1 MLIFLFR
8 GVILNLLFLKFS
20 LKMALRN
27 MAIHRLR
34 TLLTILAVTWS
45 VATLVALRTVG
56 IGMRSVI
63 NQQIGEFLQADIIIA
78 EDTIVIPQHVAD
90 DIKKIP
96 HVKEAVGAIL
106 IPAKIERYKGTY
118 LLSIP
123 VDKIDFFRVSLLKK
137 NSTFTSNDA
146 DEIIIDYEVADEI
159 EKRSIGDNL
168 ALAISFG
175 TVYMEDKFKI
185 INIMVKKS
193 FLSGMLGT
201 SFSLVPLGKIQEIL
215 GKKDFIN
222 YIFIRLDD
230 KKYLNDV
237 VKELKKLYPGINI
250 LKQTD
255 VIKIADRILSTIDG
269 TLMMITI
276 IGLMVAALGVT
287 NTVLM
292 SIRERIRE
300 IGVLKAIGANDKQ
313 IFQIFLNE
321 IFILGIMGGILGDIT
336 GYFGSYFLRDTIK
349 RFGVQFNVPI
359 RLYPEVLVLGFIIAV
374 SVAILSAFYPVF
386 RAVRIRPIEALKYE

>member
-1 MLIFLFR
+1 M
-8 GVILNLLFLKFS
+8 NLLFLKFS

-63 NQQIGEFLQADIIIA
+63 SQQIGEFLQADIIIA
-78 EDTIVIPQHVAD
+78 EDTIVIPQHVAE

-118 LLSIP
+118 LFSIP
-123 VDKIDFFRVSLLKK
+123 IDKIDFFKITLLEKDK
-137 NSTFTSNDA
+137 NFSSNDVS
-146 DEIIIDYEVADEI
+146 EIIIDYEVAEEI
-159 EKRSIGDNL
+159 GKKKIGSTL
-168 ALAISFG
+168 TLVISFG
-175 TVYMEDKFKI
+175 TVYMEDRFRI
-185 INIMVKKS
+185 VNMMTKKS

-201 SFSLVPLGKIQEIL
+201 SFSLVPLGRIQEIL

-237 VKELKKLYPGINI
+237 VKELRKLYPGINI

-255 VIKIADRILSTIDG
+255 IIKIANRILSTVDG

-287 NTVLM
+287 NTVMM

-313 IFQIFLNE
+313 ILQIFLNE
-321 IFILGIMGGILGDIT
+321 ILILGIMGGILGDIT
-336 GYFGSYFLRDTIK
+336 GYFGSYFLRNMIK
-349 RFGVQFNVPI
+349 RFGVMFDVPI
-359 RLYPEVLVLGFIIAV
+359 RLYPQVLVLGFIIAV
-374 SVAILSAFYPVF
+374 SVAVLSAFYPVY
-386 RAVRIRPIEALKYE
+386 RAIRIRPIEALKYE

>member
-1 MLIFLFR
+1 M
-8 GVILNLLFLKFS
+8 NLLFLKFS

-63 NQQIGEFLQADIIIA
+63 SQQIGEFLQADIIIA
-78 EDTIVIPQHVAD
+78 EDTIVIPQHVAE

-123 VDKIDFFRVSLLKK
+123 IDKIDFFKVTLLEKDK
-137 NSTFTSNDA
+137 NFSSNDVS
-146 DEIIIDYEVADEI
+146 EIIIDYEVAEEI
-159 EKRSIGDNL
+159 GKKKIGSTL
-168 ALAISFG
+168 TLVISFG
-175 TVYMEDKFKI
+175 TVYMEDRFRI
-185 INIMVKKS
+185 VNMMTKKS

-201 SFSLVPLGKIQEIL
+201 SFSLVPLGRIQEIL

-237 VKELKKLYPGINI
+237 VKELRKLYPGINI

-255 VIKIADRILSTIDG
+255 IIKIANRILSTVDG

-287 NTVLM
+287 NTVMM

-313 IFQIFLNE
+313 ILQIFLNE
-321 IFILGIMGGILGDIT
+321 ILILGIMGGILGDIT
-336 GYFGSYFLRDTIK
+336 GYFGSYFLRNMIK
-349 RFGVQFNVPI
+349 RFGVMFDVPI
-359 RLYPEVLVLGFIIAV
+359 RLYPQVLVLGFIIAV
-374 SVAILSAFYPVF
+374 SVAVLSAFYPVY
-386 RAVRIRPIEALKYE
+386 RAIRIRPIEALKYE